1 MKEII
6 LPRSKSIVIRYMIMS
21 YLYNDQIMEVQEND
35 AEDVK
40 TVQSAL
46 LKIRDHKGS
55 KSEFTTIDLKDCGAG
70 FRFLMAVLVL
80 TEGNWLLTGTSR
92 LLERP
97 IMPLIYTLRRIGA
110 EIEEDPNGWKIIG
123 KPGLTAYSIVIDCTQ
138 SSQFATAIW
147 LISQKLGSPA
157 FQTTPIHFPSESYLE
172 LTKQVWGNFFLDG
185 VPNEIES
192 DWSSALYW
200 YAYALLKPGKEI
212 SIKGLQYPS
221 IQQDSIIVDWFEK
234 WGVSSTITQNGI
246 IIKGSPHWDI
256 EPQVIDLQNHL
267 DLAPVLM
274 SLAVL
279 HPFELTIRG
288 ISNLEYKESRR
299 GIHLVHELS
308 KFTTI
313 EPNLEE
319 TESSEKYIKI
329 FKRSA
334 PLPDVIH
341 FDSYNDHRMVMAFQL
356 FDSFSK
362 ITIKNSEV
370 VKKSYPGFWGESR

>member
-1 MKEII
+1 MKEIV
-6 LPRSKSIVIRYMIMS
+6 LPRSKSIVIRYMIMN
-21 YLYNDQIMEVQEND
+21 YLYNDQIMEIQEND

-40 TVQSAL
+40 TVQCAL

-97 IMPLIYTLRRIGA
+97 IMPLIFTLRRIGA
-110 EIEEDPNGWKIIG
+110 EIEEDQNGWKIIG
-123 KPGLTAYSIVIDCTQ
+123 KPGLTAYSILIDCTQ

-192 DWSSALYW
+192 DWSSAIYW
-200 YAYALLKPGKEI
+200 YAYALLNPGKDFN
-212 SIKGLQYPS
+212 IKELHYPS
-221 IQQDSIIVDWFEK
+221 IQQDSIIVEWFKK
-234 WGVSSTITQNGI
+234 WGLDTTLISNGLKISS
-246 IIKGSPHWDI
+246 IKRNLI
-256 EPQVIDLQNHL
+256 EPQELDLKDHL
-267 DLAPVLM
+267 DLAPVLLSM
-274 SLAVL
+274 AVL
-279 HPFELTIRG
+279 YPFELTIRG

-299 GIHLVHELS
+299 GIHLVNELR

-313 EPNLEE
+313 ETNLEE
-319 TESSEKYIKI
+319 TDSSEKYIKI
-329 FKRSA
+329 NKRSA

-356 FDSFSK
+356 FGSFSN
-362 ITIKNSEV
+362 IMINNSEV
-370 VKKSYPGFWGESR
+370 VKKSYPGFWFENQ

>member
-1 MKEII
+1 MKEIV
-6 LPRSKSIVIRYMIMS
+6 LPRSKSIVIRYMIMN
-21 YLYNDQIMEVQEND
+21 YLYNDQIMDIQDND

-40 TVQSAL
+40 TVQRAL
-46 LKIRDHKGS
+46 LQIRDHKGS
-55 KSEFTTIDLKDCGAG
+55 KSEFTTLDLKDCGAG

-80 TEGNWLLTGTSR
+80 TEGNWLLTGTTR

-110 EIEEDPNGWKIIG
+110 EIEEDLSGWKIIG
-123 KPGLTAYSIVIDCTQ
+123 KPGLTAYSILIDCTQ

-157 FQTTPIHFPSESYLE
+157 FQTTPTHFPSESYLE

-185 VPNEIES
+185 VPKEIES
-192 DWSSALYW
+192 DWSNAIYW
-200 YAYALLKPGKEI
+200 YAYALLNPNNEI
-212 SIKGLQYPS
+212 LIKGLQYPS
-221 IQQDSIIVDWFEK
+221 IQQDSNIVKWFEQ
-234 WGVSSTITQNGI
+234 WEVSSTITQNGI
-246 IIKGSPHWDI
+246 IVKGSPHFDL

-279 HPFELTIRG
+279 YPFELTING
-288 ISNLEYKESRR
+288 IHNLAYKESKR
-299 GIHLVHELS
+299 GNHLVRILQS
-308 KFTTI
+308 FTKIDTNI
-313 EPNLEE
+313 ESIDP
-319 TESSEKYIKI
+319 KDQFIKI

-334 PLPDVIH
+334 PLPDVIE
-341 FDSYNDHRMVMAFQL
+341 FDSYEDHRMVMAFQL

-362 ITIKNSEV
+362 ISINRSEV
-370 VKKSYPGFWGESR
+370 VKKSYPDFWEQHI